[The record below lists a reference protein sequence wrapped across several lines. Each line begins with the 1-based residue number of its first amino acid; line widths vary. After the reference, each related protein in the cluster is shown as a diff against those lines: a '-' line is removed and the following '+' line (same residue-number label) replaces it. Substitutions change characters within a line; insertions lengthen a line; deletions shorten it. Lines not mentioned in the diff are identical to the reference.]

1 MALLNKKKQYID
13 YEPNLKGLRMTREY
27 ERMKVRNQFY
37 ISELKEL
44 DNLDTEQKKRYEE
57 LSTKKIKEL
66 SKLEYNEYVKLKKAN
81 LSNQNYKMY
90 LNRKI
95 KNTS

>member
-1 MALLNKKKQYID
+1 MALINKKKQFID
-13 YEPNLKGLRMTREY
+13 YEPNFKGLRMTREY

-37 ISELKEL
+37 ISKLKEL

-57 LSTKKIKEL
+57 LTTKKIKEL